1 MSVLP
6 TLAHNFLFPNSI
18 CSKEKII
25 KELHVEEN
33 HLKGT
38 QEEQMHYNRK
48 TLEELTGIMLD
59 SSNQVRNPAIIMNS
73 FFTLR
78 SINIFIFS
86 QQGRIF
92 TVEAVINDVNTR
104 YGWYY
109 ISCSE
114 NNCKK
119 LLEKRID
126 YYYCTKCARKAQPK
140 PR

>member
-1 MSVLP
+1 MR
-6 TLAHNFLFPNSI
+6 
-18 CSKEKII
+18 
-25 KELHVEEN
+25 
-33 HLKGT
+33 
-38 QEEQMHYNRK
+38 YNRK
-48 TLEELTGIMLD
+48 TLEELNGILLD
-59 SSNQVRNPAIIMNS
+59 SSNEIINTAIIMNC
-73 FFTLR
+73 FFPLK

-119 LLEKRID
+119 LLEIRID
-126 YYYCTKCARKAQPK
+126 YYYRSKCDIKAQPK
-140 PR
+140 PRQRV

>member
-1 MSVLP
+1 
-6 TLAHNFLFPNSI
+6 
-18 CSKEKII
+18 
-25 KELHVEEN
+25 
-33 HLKGT
+33 
-38 QEEQMHYNRK
+38 MHYNRK
-48 TLEELTGIMLD
+48 TLEELNGILLD

-86 QQGRIF
+86 LQGRIF

-126 YYYCTKCARKAQPK
+126 YYYCTKCDRKAQRK

>member
-1 MSVLP
+1 M
-6 TLAHNFLFPNSI
+6 F
-18 CSKEKII
+18 
-25 KELHVEEN
+25 EEN

-38 QEEQMHYNRK
+38 LEQMRYNRK
-48 TLEELTGIMLD
+48 TLEELNGILLD
-59 SSNQVRNPAIIMNS
+59 SSNQVRNPAIIMNC
-73 FFTLR
+73 FLPLI
-78 SINIFIFS
+78 SIDIFIFTL
-86 QQGRIF
+86 QGRIF
-92 TVEAVINDVNTR
+92 TMEAVINDVNTR

-126 YYYCTKCARKAQPK
+126 YYYCTKCGRKAQLK